1 MKNTLAENMRRFA
14 TKNLNENNHLN
25 TRDNYKSI
33 PSEIRSELNR
43 MIHKY
48 IETNPN
54 EDYSDYKGLIGAIY
68 DFAINFQQKITPNE
82 ELPEGISHE

>member
-1 MKNTLAENMRRFA
+1 MTQEQLRIQMLAGVITESEYKAELEEVSSIDYKN
-14 TKNLNENNHLN
+14 
-25 TRDNYKSI
+25 I

-68 DFAINFQQKITPNE
+68 DFAMNFQQKTPSTDG
-82 ELPEGISHE
+82 L